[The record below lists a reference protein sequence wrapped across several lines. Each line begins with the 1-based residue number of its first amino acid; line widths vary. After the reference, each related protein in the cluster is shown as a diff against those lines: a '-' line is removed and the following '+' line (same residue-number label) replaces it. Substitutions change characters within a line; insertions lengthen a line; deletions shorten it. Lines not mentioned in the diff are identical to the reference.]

1 MTEPARTEKTPEGTA
16 IDLSTNPV
24 LALDQLTGIL
34 MNNARDSLGKEGKAE
49 TENDRETATYLAEK
63 IVEVMNSNRGMKKI
77 VFAAGCLA
85 AFKSFTEMLAKI
97 QQDQYKEQAK
107 TAGKDQ

>member
-63 IVEVMNSNRGMKKI
+63 IVEVMN
-77 VFAAGCLA
+77 LA